1 MSKRGGRGRSANNP
15 YKYGQLRPQGF
26 NHWQS
31 EELNNRTYEF
41 YRNVIM
47 QLAMSRF
54 KWVGLPDSCD
64 VRYLEFQLM
73 CEGVATIAFPASIR
87 GGFLTLKAALR
98 GPVNMYGNPSAWL
111 GIGDN
116 GTRIACN
123 VDNGVLVWDNKTRYP
138 VMNGIE
144 LYANEL
150 THIRIANRVNLQQMK
165 MPFLLKGPQEK
176 RQEMVNL
183 FSKIDGGEPA
193 IITTNSF
200 SENIDIDAIQTGVEY
215 HGEEFA
221 QAEANVWNRIY
232 TFLGSQNSTFKQ
244 ERQTEDEIRA
254 QTQPTGVIRLN
265 SLDAR
270 REAARKLNERFGSL
284 LPGEVQV
291 VWNEDY
297 ESEIHNLMMN
307 VKQQLDILEQ

>member
-1 MSKRGGRGRSANNP
+1 MSKRGGKGRHGNP
-15 YKYGQLRPQGF
+15 YKYGRLRPSDGMQ
-26 NHWQS
+26 WQS
-31 EELNNRTYEF
+31 NQLNNRLYEF

-54 KWVGLPDSCD
+54 KWVNLPDTCD
-64 VRYLEFQLM
+64 ERYLEWQLL
-73 CEGVATIAFPASIR
+73 CEGVATIAFPSRIS

-98 GPVNMYGNPSAWL
+98 GPVNMYGDPSEWL

-116 GTRIACN
+116 GTRIRCN
-123 VDNGVLVWDNKTRYP
+123 VDNGVLVWDNKTRFP
-138 VMNGIE
+138 VMSGID
-144 LYANEL
+144 LYALEL
-150 THIRIANRVNLQQMK
+150 THIRIANRVNLQHMK
-165 MPFLLKGPQEK
+165 MPFILKGPQEK
-176 RQEMVNL
+176 RQEMINL
-183 FSKIDGGEPA
+183 YAKIDGGEPA
-193 IITTNSF
+193 IIATDTF
-200 SENIDIDAIQTGVEY
+200 SDNLDIDAIQTGVQY
-215 HGEEFA
+215 IGEDLA

-232 TFLGSQNSTFKQ
+232 TMLGSRNSTFKQ

-254 QTQPTGVIRLN
+254 QTQPSEVIRLN

-270 REAARKLNERFGSL
+270 RTAAQQLNDRFGSL

-297 ESEIHNLMMN
+297 ESEVYNLANN